1 MKTPFEA
8 LTILVLC
15 ASPAG
20 DLVTLKLS
28 HELSRIE
35 KQLAKARLPIR
46 MRRVV
51 PPTIE
56 QLKRELGNLS
66 AERSRPA
73 LFHFLGHG
81 DDDGLYFEGR

>member
-1 MKTPFEA
+1 METPFEA

-28 HELSRIE
+28 HELARIE
-35 KQLAKARLPIR
+35 KQLAMDRLPIR

-56 QLKRELGNLS
+56 QLKQELGNLS
-66 AERSRPA
+66 AEILPIAVQLARKSDTPSQ
-73 LFHFLGHG
+73 
-81 DDDGLYFEGR
+81 

>member
-1 MKTPFEA
+1 METPFEA

-28 HELSRIE
+28 HELARIE
-35 KQLAKARLPIR
+35 KRLAQARLPIR
-46 MRRVV
+46 MRKVF
-51 PPTIE
+51 PPTLE

-66 AERSRPA
+66 VEIFPIVVQLARKSDTPSQ
-73 LFHFLGHG
+73 
-81 DDDGLYFEGR
+81 